1 VEESGGYVFASD
13 VFGNYDVYH
22 PDSLDLVTYLDRLT
36 MRTAPEII
44 EDISGKYLAAVDT
57 GSVARVFRLK
67 SDWNRLELMGIGR
80 GHQLRDFALED
91 NTAFIAAGA
100 DPLIM
105 LNARINGYRPKLR
118 FYPARVH
125 HLLKKDSLLFMADNN
140 NYQLWISQIISSSY
154 LSTYNIIAYNQEALA
169 ISSGQAS
176 DGSINLAL
184 FFENQII
191 LYNLNRDNMQINSTA
206 AIIELDNI
214 TTGLISGDHLYAAKG
229 DLLTIYIISDP
240 AMPIFRGEYDWP
252 GEIRSIQLIGDRIY
266 TSGDFGLRVHD
277 LQGPEP
283 WILEDSFE
291 FEGTIE
297 NFVIDGNNIFCA
309 AGEDGL
315 LIVDADS
322 ENGIEL
328 AESYHTPGYARV
340 IEISDSSLFV
350 LDSYGFLIY
359 DLSYSGEFPQ
369 PESGPVPRRFELS
382 QNYPNPFNQST
393 LIAVDIPTSADQMR
407 IEIDIFNI
415 LGQKVRNLTN
425 ETATPGRR
433 LYRWNGRNDD
443 GDDLPSG
450 IYLYRCRLG
459 GIEESRK
466 MLLLK

>member
-1 VEESGGYVFASD
+1 VEKSGGYVFASD
-13 VFGNYDVYH
+13 VFGNYELYH
-22 PDSLDLVTYLDRLT
+22 PDSMDLVTYLDRLT

-57 GSVARVFRLK
+57 GGVARVFRLK
-67 SDWNRLELMGIGR
+67 NDWERLEIMGIG
-80 GHQLRDFALED
+80 GGDQLRDFALKD
-91 NTAFIAAGA
+91 NAIFIAAGA

-105 LNARINGYRPKLR
+105 LDTGTHGYLPESR
-118 FYPARVH
+118 FYPARTH
-125 HLLKKDSLLFMADNN
+125 HLQKNDSLLFMADNN
-140 NYQLWISQIISSSY
+140 NYQLWISQINSSSSLSTLNLIAYDQEAVSISS
-154 LSTYNIIAYNQEALA
+154 AEAA
-169 ISSGQAS
+169 

-184 FFENQII
+184 FFENKIN
-191 LYNLNRDNMQINSTA
+191 LHNLNRDNMQINSTA
-206 AIIELDNI
+206 AISGLDNI
-214 TTGLISGDHLYAAKG
+214 TTGLISGEYLYAANG

-240 AMPIFRGEYDWP
+240 ALPIFRGEYEWP
-252 GEIRSIQLIGDRIY
+252 GEIRSIQIIGDRIY
-266 TSGDFGLRVHD
+266 TSGDFGLRINE

-283 WILEDSFE
+283 WILEDSFQ

-297 NFVIDGNNIFCA
+297 DFVIDDNHIFCA
-309 AGEDGL
+309 AGEDGFL
-315 LIVDADS
+315 VLDLDS

-328 AESYHTPGYARV
+328 AESYHTPGYAR
-340 IEISDSSLFV
+340 IIDISDSSLFV
-350 LDSYGFLIY
+350 LDSFGFLIY
-359 DLSYSGEFPQ
+359 DLSYTGEFPQ
-369 PESGPVPRRFELS
+369 TESGPVPRRFELS

-393 LIAVDIPTSADQMR
+393 LIAVDIPSSADQMR

-415 LGQKVRNLTN
+415 LGQKVKNLAD

-450 IYLYRCRLG
+450 MYLYRCRLG